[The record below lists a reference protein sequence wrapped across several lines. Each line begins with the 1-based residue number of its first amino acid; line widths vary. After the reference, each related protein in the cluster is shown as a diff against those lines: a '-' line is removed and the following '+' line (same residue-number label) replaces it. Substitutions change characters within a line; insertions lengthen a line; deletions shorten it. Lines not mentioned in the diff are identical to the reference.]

1 MTSTWDSF
9 PPLPPESTSE
19 PSAIAST
26 ALGTI
31 PSAPNTPL
39 FSPIPFLHTD
49 ARRSRSRSPPP
60 SPLALNSVDPA
71 GGVPVLGLESSGLG
85 LVDEMDDPR
94 PGHMSD
100 HPTALSSVTSVGEGS
115 SVKSLEDR
123 FVKSSEEKAGSG
135 AAEDSGEPEAKRQK
149 HDEVEDMVLDERE
162 GDKEN
167 KS

>member
-1 MTSTWDSF
+1 M
-9 PPLPPESTSE
+9 
-19 PSAIAST
+19 
-26 ALGTI
+26 
-31 PSAPNTPL
+31 
-39 FSPIPFLHTD
+39 
-49 ARRSRSRSPPP
+49 
-60 SPLALNSVDPA
+60 DPA
-71 GGVPVLGLESSGLG
+71 GGVPVLGLESTGLG

-135 AAEDSGEPEAKRQK
+135 SAEGTGEPETKRQK
-149 HDEVEDMVLDERE
+149 QDDVEDMVLDERE

>member
-1 MTSTWDSF
+1 M
-9 PPLPPESTSE
+9 
-19 PSAIAST
+19 
-26 ALGTI
+26 
-31 PSAPNTPL
+31 
-39 FSPIPFLHTD
+39 
-49 ARRSRSRSPPP
+49 
-60 SPLALNSVDPA
+60 
-71 GGVPVLGLESSGLG
+71 PVLGLESSGLG

-135 AAEDSGEPEAKRQK
+135 SAEESEEPEAKRQK